1 MDRKSARR
9 ILIADDHRL
18 MAEACAKMLEP
29 EYQVVGVVTDGRS
42 LVRTAVELK
51 PDAVILEVSVPQL
64 NGLDAAE
71 QIRRK
76 LPSVKI
82 VFLTM
87 NSDPN
92 LASEAFRRGALG
104 YILKH
109 SGAEEFISAIRR
121 VMNGQSYL
129 SPLIARETLT
139 YLLYHRQGNH
149 QRSISCRQSEI
160 LQLLAEGR
168 TMKEIADMLDITPA
182 TVAFHKYNMMEKLG
196 VTSTAGLLLYA
207 LKHHII
213 PAQESA

>member
-1 MDRKSARR
+1 MDRKSSRL
-9 ILIADDHRL
+9 LIADDHRL
-18 MAEACAKMLEP
+18 MAEACAKMLQP
-29 EYQVVGVVTDGRS
+29 EFEVIGIVTDGRALVQAALDAKPNGLIIDVS
-42 LVRTAVELK
+42 L
-51 PDAVILEVSVPQL
+51 PHL

-76 LPSVKI
+76 LPFIKL

-87 NSDPN
+87 NSDPD
-92 LASEAFRRGALG
+92 LAAEAFRRGASG

-109 SGAEEFISAIRR
+109 SGADEFLNAIRR
-121 VMNGQSYL
+121 VMCGESYL
-129 SPLIARETLT
+129 SPLIARETMT
-139 YLLYHRQGNH
+139 YLLNRPKICDKVQITRRQ
-149 QRSISCRQSEI
+149 REI

-168 TMKEIADMLDITPA
+168 AMKNIADILDIAPG

-196 VTSTAGLLLYA
+196 VTTNAGLLLYA